1 MLNDVKNAH
10 NMYINRNDNEV
21 DENNNIPGPS
31 QSNLVEENISNEI
44 NYQEEKIKLNNE
56 SANKLIEEVQKIMA
70 ENLKLSKDLE
80 KIKKK
85 QAKEFEKLKKKHQKH
100 QSNDNKKKPRNC

>member
-31 QSNLVEENISNEI
+31 HLVEENISNEI

-80 KIKKK
+80 KMKKK

>member
-1 MLNDVKNAH
+1 M
-10 NMYINRNDNEV
+10 
-21 DENNNIPGPS
+21 
-31 QSNLVEENISNEI
+31 EENISNEI

-80 KIKKK
+80 KMKKK

-100 QSNDNKKKPRNC
+100 QSNDNKKKQRNC